1 MRCAYCYDK
10 AGFLKRTCP
19 DCIRLVAAFNT
30 LPPSFGY
37 RLMLDTLLATGVS
50 NEKIDRFL
58 ETDLD
63 GSGSIQEKITARMTN
78 EVMAALG
85 QPSHLGAKDVKK
97 VKEQVAAG
105 KPPSATDAEVV
116 DYHQLPHKE

>member
-1 MRCAYCYDK
+1 MRCAYCQSK

-30 LPPSFGY
+30 LSPSFGY
-37 RLMLDTLLATGVS
+37 REMLDALIATGVA

-58 ETDLD
+58 ESDLD
-63 GSGSIQEKITARMTN
+63 GTGSIHEKITARMTN
-78 EVMAALG
+78 EVMASLG
-85 QPSHLGAKDVKK
+85 QPSHMKATDVRK
-97 VKEQVAAG
+97 VKQQIAEG
-105 KPPSATDAEVV
+105 KSPSATDEEVV